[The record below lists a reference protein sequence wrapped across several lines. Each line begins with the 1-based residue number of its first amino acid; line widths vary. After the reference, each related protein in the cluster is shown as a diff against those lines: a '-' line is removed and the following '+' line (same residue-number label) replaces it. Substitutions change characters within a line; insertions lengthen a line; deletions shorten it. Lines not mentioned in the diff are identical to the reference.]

1 MEPIKSRLAKGG
13 RLKEVKW
20 GAVSEKEK
28 KSAVIDKLLS
38 RLYYDSKSA
47 SAYSGRE
54 NVYKAAKLELP
65 SITRREVSDWFS
77 GQLTYTL
84 HKPVR
89 YNFSTNKTIVL
100 AIDDQWQ
107 ADLVDLSSRAKDNDG
122 YTFLLTVIDCFSKMA
137 WVEPLY
143 QKTATELLTVIKRIL
158 KKSGRKPKRLQTD
171 KGKEFT
177 NKLVQDFLREQ
188 NIHFF
193 TTNGDKK
200 SAIVE
205 RFNRTL
211 KTRMFKYFTAKRT
224 TRYIDILPEL
234 VEGYN
239 NSYHRSIKMRPID
252 VKVDDEPVIRRR
264 LYGGMRKRSVKKYKY
279 WIGDLVRISKARR
292 VFEKGYLPSWTE
304 ETFII
309 YDRRHTQRP
318 IYFIR
323 DFEGENIEGAFYEE
337 ELQKVIG
344 QEIYRIEEVLKTKKV
359 AGGKTLYLVKWEGW
373 PSKFNS
379 WVEDIRTLQRDDT
392 I

>member
-1 MEPIKSRLAKGG
+1 MEVTKSQRSKGG
-13 RLKEVKW
+13 DVN
-20 GAVSEKEK
+20 EK
-28 KSAVIDKLLS
+28 KTNIEKVLN
-38 RLYYDSKSA
+38 RLYYNPKSV

-54 NVYKAAKLELP
+54 NVYRAAKLEIP
-65 SITRREVSDWFS
+65 SITRRDVNDWFS
-77 GQLTYTL
+77 SQLTYTL

-89 YNFSTNKTIVL
+89 YNFPTNKTIVL

-107 ADLVDLSSRAKDNDG
+107 ADLVDLTSRAEDNDG

-137 WVEPLY
+137 WVEPLHR
-143 QKTATELLTVIKRIL
+143 KTATELLAVIKRIL

-177 NKLVQDFLREQ
+177 NKLVQKFLREQ

-193 TTNGDKK
+193 TTNSDKK

-211 KTRMFKYFTAKRT
+211 KTRMFKYFTAKNT

-234 VEGYN
+234 VTGYN
-239 NSYHRSIKMRPID
+239 HSYHRSIKMRPID
-252 VKVDDEPVIRRR
+252 VKVSDETVIRQR
-264 LYGGMRKRSVKKYKY
+264 LYGGKGKRVEKKYKY

-304 ETFII
+304 ETFIV

-323 DFEGENIEGAFYEE
+323 DFDGENIEGGFYEE
-337 ELQKVIG
+337 ELQKVTG
-344 QEIYRIEEVLKTKKV
+344 QEIYRVEEVLKEKKV
-359 AGGKTLYLVKWEGW
+359 YGGKTLYLVKWKGW

-379 WVEDIRTLQRDDT
+379 WVEDIHSL
-392 I
+392 